1 MILDD
6 SSNPAAANDKYLTN
20 SPGSWDPTDLRFTYE

>member
-6 SSNPAAANDKYLTN
+6 SSNPAAAYDKYLID
-20 SPGSWDPTDLRFTYE
+20 SPGSWDPTDLRLT